1 MRHRERRHA
10 GSPGQAVDAGV
21 ALQQPG
27 QLLALGR
34 GGSGGADR
42 CRDGRL
48 VDRGNAGEDCPGARR
63 HLCESRT
70 FGREPKVGGRRIGR
84 RQIPRR
90 CIAHQRHLTDPVRD
104 EDPMAASQHPEH
116 GQRAG
121 RLVRPR
127 ALEHQHRAM
136 VGQPPHLRQ
145 QPQCRGRMQVQ
156 GVIGGIPGDHGH
168 IDGEFDGA
176 VHGRREAAIGLL
188 QVARPVVQ
196 VGQVRHPQAM
206 RLTVRT
212 VRSRTPVRDTRQFR
226 ALRTG
231 TALRSF
237 RRAHDATCCSS
248 ALTLSA

>member
-1 MRHRERRHA
+1 MSCR
-10 GSPGQAVDAGV
+10 QA
-21 ALQQPG
+21 
-27 QLLALGR
+27 
-34 GGSGGADR
+34 
-42 CRDGRL
+42 
-48 VDRGNAGEDCPGARR
+48 
-63 HLCESRT
+63 
-70 FGREPKVGGRRIGR
+70 
-84 RQIPRR
+84 PRR
-90 CIAHQRHLTDPVRD
+90 SAAHQRHLTDPVRD

-136 VGQPPHLRQ
+136 IGQPPHLRQ
-145 QPQCRGRMQVQ
+145 QPQRCGRMQVQ

-196 VGQVRHPQAM
+196 VGQVHHPQAM

-212 VRSRTPVRDTRQFR
+212 VRSRTPIAMVLPRMRFGDAKR
-226 ALRTG
+226 AT
-231 TALRSF
+231 
-237 RRAHDATCCSS
+237 
-248 ALTLSA
+248 